1 MPKEA
6 GNGKPTLVPP
16 GPGVVI
22 RMYHTGFGDCFL
34 LAFHADDGGVRHILI
49 DCGVHQGDP
58 RGKTRLPLI
67 AQDIKSAC
75 GNKLHAIAVTHEHTD
90 HISGFSFGESIF
102 AGIEIQELW
111 LAWTEDPKNPVAGE
125 LKEVYKARLRALSAA
140 VSHLRA
146 LGNSRVSGIEGIMEF
161 NTFMAAGK
169 RSNPE
174 ILEWLRSK
182 PAKKLESSRDY
193 LTPGDTPFC
202 IPGVS
207 GMRCFVLGPPPDVRG
222 IGKLK
227 DGGETYSGFSPITE
241 MSAFGAA
248 AVMADTVLDPWESAG
263 TTVLSKEKLAAR
275 EEFIRSCPFDERS
288 ILTREQAAAGAYAK
302 FFRDHYGLYEGDKG
316 PEWRRIETDWL
327 ASAEQLALSI
337 NDYTN
342 NTSLVL
348 AFGLTG
354 TETEK
359 ILLFVGDAQ
368 VGNWLSWQQLSWPGA
383 GREGTVLTGKDLLRQ
398 TVFYKVGHH
407 GSSNATLSRNGLE
420 LMESPD
426 LVAMIPV
433 DQEWAAARRPTP
445 WAHPEEPVVRRLLE
459 KTNGRV
465 IRSDVIPP
473 KRPEGYGESIWKQ
486 FCDSV
491 EYDTGPDKLWI
502 QYTIRQ
508 PG

>member
-1 MPKEA
+1 MPGET

-34 LAFHADDGGVRHILI
+34 LAFHADDGGVRHVLI

-67 AQDIKSAC
+67 AQDIRNAC

-90 HISGFSFGESIF
+90 HISGFSFGEPIF
-102 AGIEIQELW
+102 ADIEFQELW
-111 LAWTEDPKNPVAGE
+111 LAWTEDPKNPVAGK

-140 VSHLRA
+140 VSQFRA
-146 LGNSRVSGIEGIMEF
+146 LGSSRVSGIEGIMEF
-161 NTFMAAGK
+161 DTSLAAGK

-182 PAKKLESSRDY
+182 PKKKLESSRDY
-193 LTPGDTPFC
+193 LTPGDKPFS

-207 GMRCFVLGPPPDVRG
+207 GVRCFVLGPPPDVQG
-222 IGKLK
+222 IGNL
-227 DGGETYSGFSPITE
+227 DRGETYSGFSTITE

-248 AVMADTVLDPWESAG
+248 AVMADTVLSPEERAG
-263 TTVLSKEKLAAR
+263 TKEVSKEKLAAR
-275 EEFIRSCPFDERS
+275 EKFIRSCPFDERS
-288 ILTREQAAAGAYAK
+288 VLTKEHAAAGEYAK
-302 FFRDHYGLYEGDKG
+302 FFRDHYGLSEGDMG

-327 ASAEQLALSI
+327 ASAERLALSI

-354 TETEK
+354 TDPEK

-368 VGNWLSWQQLSWPGA
+368 VGNWLSWQELSWPGA
-383 GREGTVLTGKDLLRQ
+383 GPDGTVLTGKDLLRQ

-407 GSSNATLSRNGLE
+407 GSSNATLSEKGLE
-420 LMESPD
+420 QMNSPE

-433 DQEWAAARRPTP
+433 DQEWAAARRPKP
-445 WAHPEEPVVRRLLE
+445 WPHPEEPVVRRLLE

-473 KRPEGYGESIWKQ
+473 KRPEGFGESLWKK
-486 FCDSV
+486 FLEDV
-491 EYDTGPDKLWI
+491 EYDTGPDRLWI